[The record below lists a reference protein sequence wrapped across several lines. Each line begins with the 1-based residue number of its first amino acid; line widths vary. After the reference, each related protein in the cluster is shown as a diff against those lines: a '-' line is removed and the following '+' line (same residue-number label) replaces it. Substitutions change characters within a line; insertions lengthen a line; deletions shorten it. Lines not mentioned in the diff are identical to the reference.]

1 MHKTSCFWRSFG
13 SERAKIIFCW
23 WIKSTIVCFQ
33 VNIDKAFDEVA
44 EFFLIIKIMLTLHK
58 KMKLFIKDFFSKCD
72 QIRIKLSKLSRLLKK
87 SLKEDFNFFTVLVK
101 LKLSNLIW
109 FQNSTQSEFQK
120 SRRDFS

>member
-13 SERAKIIFCW
+13 SERVKIIFCW
-23 WIKSTIVCFQ
+23 WIKGTIVCFQ

-87 SLKEDFNFFTVLVK
+87 SLKEDFNFFTMLVK